1 MQGEAMGINVQGALR
16 QMDLGSLANRCSEEM
31 KLLRRKQAFNDQYC
45 LEIFRRA
52 ILERLDPAWEM
63 LQQRFDETVRV
74 WLRSH
79 PSRDLALLR
88 DSEENYVALTFS
100 RFWYA
105 IRNQRLEFP
114 TLYAALS
121 YLHATLNGVVIDT
134 LRTHLGSRET
144 PLPEADSPDEPFS
157 HDEPGDEEAIWR
169 SLQEL
174 IPDAREQ
181 RLVYL
186 LYYCGLKPREILLRC
201 PQEFPDIKE
210 IYRLNHNIL
219 ERLRRNRDRLRW
231 LLGEEEV

>member
-1 MQGEAMGINVQGALR
+1 MSLDIQSTLR
-16 QMDLGSLANRCSEEM
+16 QMDLGSLTNRCGDEM
-31 KLLRRKQAFNDQYC
+31 KLLRRKQAFDDQYC

-52 ILERLDPAWEM
+52 ILERQEPAWEI
-63 LQQRFDETVRV
+63 LQRRFDETVRI

-79 PSRDLALLR
+79 PSRDLALSR

-105 IRNQRLEFP
+105 VRDQRLEFP

-121 YLHATLNGVVIDT
+121 YLHATLNGVIIDT
-134 LRTHLGSRET
+134 LRTHKSREI

-157 HDEPGDEEAIWR
+157 QDEPGDEEATWK
-169 SLQEL
+169 SLQKL
-174 IPDAREQ
+174 VPDAREQ

-186 LYYCGLKPREILLRC
+186 LYYCGLKPREILIRC
-201 PQEFPDIKE
+201 PQEFAEIKE

-219 ERLRRNRDRLRW
+219 ERLRRNRERVRW
-231 LLGEEEV
+231 LLGDEEV